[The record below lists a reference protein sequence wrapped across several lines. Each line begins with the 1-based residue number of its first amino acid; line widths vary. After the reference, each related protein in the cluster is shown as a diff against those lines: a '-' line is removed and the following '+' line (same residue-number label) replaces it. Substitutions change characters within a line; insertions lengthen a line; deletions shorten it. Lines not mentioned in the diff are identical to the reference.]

1 MDYIVLYVY
10 IYIYIYINGR
20 SQPLNHQEH
29 VWHLGHTINA
39 ASLSWHHLN
48 VVRCPE
54 IWWICWKSECQVALT
69 QSERSNIPSGKGDSR
84 MHLRIHSV
92 IQCVFFTFYC
102 FVIQSMMFYVSF
114 MFFCSPSKLVCHG
127 LPMFAKWHVST
138 SGMMQGCSGKQPK
151 NLGRSLRCCE
161 VLATESKWAKRLRFI
176 QTFIRTFTT
185 WVKHAVFRR
194 EKTWNGNVYNIAQIA
209 TNKTSKLQTLHCSP
223 SKAGSADLWE
233 FVAFADQNLLLLD
246 ATRSDGM
253 MAGQHSLQ
261 HIRRRKSPRGKVNRS
276 EEQEKSKNEE
286 QKT

>member
-1 MDYIVLYVY
+1 MDYIVLYV
-10 IYIYIYINGR
+10 YIYIYINGR

-54 IWWICWKSECQVALT
+54 FGEFVGNRNAKWHWHSPRGRTYLVAK
-69 QSERSNIPSGKGDSR
+69 E
-84 MHLRIHSV
+84 IHGC
-92 IQCVFFTFYC
+92 IYGFILLFNVFSSHSIVLWFNLWC
-102 FVIQSMMFYVSF
+102 FMFLLC
-114 MFFCSPSKLVCHG
+114 FFCSPSKLVCHG